1 MLASLI
7 ITFAEKTRLQSLG
20 LTQEEFQEE
29 YRFFVIQKWKQYVLE
44 LSTEIAHIEYFWW
57 FQLFWDTGMQNG
69 EINRLMLSELF
80 GRSLNDPEIF
90 DLVDS
95 LVAGLKK
102 VDVFPLDLTPLEYWT
117 MLFVPLKIHL
127 HRGDPIYQTMG
138 VKSGKEFKEMFG
150 SPRLVIAKMIV
161 DNNLKGLAKAFIHDL
176 RRECSKSET
185 HHPRLSKE
193 SMARLVDSGSIHKGY
208 EFKDKEGRKF
218 TEIIDSNC
226 VDIVSTDQE
235 RLEEF
240 SRMADIDMD
249 DLSPKEQA
257 HLLELLHVLDMG
269 YQVSSKRGR
278 SLKDF
283 YGDKSDAKKV
293 TRSRLFK
300 KIRNLNEKAKQRTV
314 VM

>member
-29 YRFFVIQKWKQYVLE
+29 YRFFAIQKWKQYVLE

-150 SPRLVIAKMIV
+150 SPRLTIV
-161 DNNLKGLAKAFIHDL
+161 
-176 RRECSKSET
+176 
-185 HHPRLSKE
+185 
-193 SMARLVDSGSIHKGY
+193 
-208 EFKDKEGRKF
+208 
-218 TEIIDSNC
+218 
-226 VDIVSTDQE
+226 
-235 RLEEF
+235 
-240 SRMADIDMD
+240 
-249 DLSPKEQA
+249 
-257 HLLELLHVLDMG
+257 
-269 YQVSSKRGR
+269 
-278 SLKDF
+278 
-283 YGDKSDAKKV
+283 
-293 TRSRLFK
+293 
-300 KIRNLNEKAKQRTV
+300 
-314 VM
+314 